1 MNRLLLQGLAVL
13 VGIVAVGVAAVAG
26 LSWVGATR
34 WAEATA
40 TLHRQL
46 DAAQVKPAAPRH
58 FSASA
63 RDLAGL
69 PAPVQRYLRAALTDG
84 QRRVSSMDMAQTG
97 TMDFGERTP
106 RWLPF
111 HATERATTDRP
122 GFVWDAAVRMLPG
135 VVVRVHDAY
144 VAGEGRLHPAVFG
157 LFSLA
162 DARDTGGELAQ
173 GELLRFLAE
182 APWYPT
188 ALLPGPNLHWA
199 PVDDRSARVTLRDGA
214 TAVTMTFRFGDDAMV
229 ESMRAEA
236 RGRLVDGRSV
246 PTVWEGR
253 WTDYGVRDGM
263 RVPLAGEVA
272 WRRPEGLKPY
282 WRGRVTRLNYTF
294 ED

>member
-1 MNRLLLQGLAVL
+1 MNRLLLQGLVVL
-13 VGIVAVGVAAVAG
+13 VGTVVVGVAAVAG
-26 LSWVGATR
+26 LSRIGATR

-40 TLHRQL
+40 ALHRQL
-46 DAAQVKPAAPRH
+46 DAAQAAPAAGRQ
-58 FSASA
+58 FNAA

-69 PAPVQRYLRAALTDG
+69 PPPVQRYLRAALTDG
-84 QRRVSSMDMAQTG
+84 QRRVRSMDMAQTG

-122 GFVWDAAVRMLPG
+122 GFVWDAAITMAPG
-135 VVVRVHDAY
+135 VPVRVHDAY

-188 ALLPGPNLHWA
+188 ALLPGPNLRWE
-199 PVDDRSARVTLRDGA
+199 PVDERSARVTLRDGA
-214 TAVTMTFRFGDDAMV
+214 TAVTMTFHFGDDAMV
-229 ESMRAEA
+229 DSMRAEA

-272 WRRPEGLKPY
+272 WRLPEGLKPY
-282 WRGRVTRLNYTF
+282 WRGRVTRLDYTF
-294 ED
+294 EG

>member
-1 MNRLLLQGLAVL
+1 MNRLLLQGLVVL
-13 VGIVAVGVAAVAG
+13 VGTVVVGVAAVAG
-26 LSWVGATR
+26 LSRIGATR

-46 DAAQVKPAAPRH
+46 DAAQTAPAAGRQ
-58 FSASA
+58 FNAA

-69 PAPVQRYLRAALTDG
+69 PPPVQRYLRAALTDG
-84 QRRVSSMDMAQTG
+84 QRRVRSMDMAQTG

-122 GFVWDAAVRMLPG
+122 GFVWDAAIAMFPG
-135 VVVRVHDAY
+135 VPVRVHDAY

-188 ALLPGPNLHWA
+188 ALLPGPNLRWE
-199 PVDDRSARVTLRDGA
+199 PVDERSAQVTLRDGA
-214 TAVTMTFRFGDDAMV
+214 TAVTMTFHFGDDAMV
-229 ESMRAEA
+229 DSMRAEA

-272 WRRPEGLKPY
+272 WRLPEGLKPY
-282 WRGRVTRLNYTF
+282 WRGRVTRLDYTF
-294 ED
+294 EE

>member
-1 MNRLLLQGLAVL
+1 MDRWLVGGLGVLAVL
-13 VGIVAVGVAAVAG
+13 VAVGVAAVAG
-26 LSWVGATR
+26 LSRIGATR

-46 DAAQVKPAAPRH
+46 DAAQVAPAAGRPFH
-58 FSASA
+58 AA
-63 RDLAGL
+63 RDLDGL
-69 PAPVQRYLRAALTDG
+69 PPPVQRYLRAALPDG
-84 QRRVSSMDMAQTG
+84 QRRVRSMDMAQTG

-122 GFVWDAAVRMLPG
+122 GFVWDAAVTMLPG

-188 ALLPGPNLHWA
+188 ALLPGPNLRWE
-199 PVDDRSARVTLRDGA
+199 PVDERSARVTLRDGA

-229 ESMRAEA
+229 DSVRAEA
-236 RGRLVDGRSV
+236 RGRMVDGRSV

-253 WTDYGVRDGM
+253 WSDYAVRDGM

-272 WRRPEGLKPY
+272 WRLPEGLKSY
-282 WRGRVTRLNYTF
+282 WRGRVTRLTYTF
-294 ED
+294 VD